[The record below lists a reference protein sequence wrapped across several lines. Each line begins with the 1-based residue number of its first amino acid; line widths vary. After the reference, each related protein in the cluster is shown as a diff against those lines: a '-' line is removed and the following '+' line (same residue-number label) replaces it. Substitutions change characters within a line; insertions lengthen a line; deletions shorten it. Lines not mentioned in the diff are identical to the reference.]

1 MADNILS
8 IGTVP
13 SSTPPSPAPGPL
25 RLRGAWDSTVAYVP
39 NDVVTY
45 NDALYGA
52 KVGNS
57 NVTPVDGF
65 TWQLLV
71 ALQDY
76 PIAIFF
82 PGSYGSNATLANIS
96 AVRAFTLPV
105 NCAGSVA
112 TLATA
117 STGTAVFKIK
127 KNGSQIGTITFTTSS
142 TGVFALSSG
151 ATFNVAD
158 LLTISAPTSPDASA
172 AGFAATLLGTRI
184 L

>member
-1 MADNILS
+1 MPDNFLN
-8 IGTVP
+8 IGTP
-13 SSTPPSPAPGPL
+13 GSTAPPSPAPGPL
-25 RLRGAWDSTVAYVP
+25 RLRGAWDSSVSYAP

-52 KVGNS
+52 KIAN
-57 NVTPVDGF
+57 NNMTPVDGA

-71 ALQDY
+71 ALEDY
-76 PIAIFF
+76 PIAAFM
-82 PGSYGSNATLANIS
+82 PGSYGSNATLVSIS

-105 NCAGSVA
+105 NCFGSVA

-127 KNGSQIGTITFTTSS
+127 KNGSQIGTITFS
-142 TGVFALSSG
+142 SSG
-151 ATFNVAD
+151 TGAFSLASPATFNVGDA
-158 LLTISAPTSPDASA
+158 LAVFAPTTPDSTA
-172 AGFAATLLGTRI
+172 AGFGVSFLGSRV